1 MSKNSLIGIG
11 VLAAVVVA
19 GALYYFLVFQKQAAT
34 VTPLEKEQGLGG
46 DLYDKTGNPGSAVPD
61 TNPFEKVQANPLQ
74 GTNPFEGGYKNP
86 FGE

>member
-1 MSKNSLIGIG
+1 MSKNTLIALG
-11 VLAAVVVA
+11 VLGAVVVA
-19 GALYYFLVFQKQAAT
+19 GALYYFFVYQKQVT
-34 VTPLEKEQGLGG
+34 VAPLEKEEGLGG
-46 DLYDKTGNPGSAVPD
+46 ELINNPGSAVPD